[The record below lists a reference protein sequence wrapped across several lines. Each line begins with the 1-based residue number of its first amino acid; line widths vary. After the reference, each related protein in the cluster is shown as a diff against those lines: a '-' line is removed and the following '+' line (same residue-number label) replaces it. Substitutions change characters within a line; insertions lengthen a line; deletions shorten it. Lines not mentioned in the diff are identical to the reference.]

1 MAKVVVLVAEAI
13 SNGYSK
19 IEFQSYLALYYKEI
33 SILWQILYIEIA
45 QTHTH
50 SLFLSLSLCVCVCVC
65 LLLTAAVARPLAGL
79 GFPHPGD
86 GEAALLQPFVGR
98 RDEDFLLLMA
108 RQFRCSH
115 LSERG

>member
-1 MAKVVVLVAEAI
+1 M
-13 SNGYSK
+13 
-19 IEFQSYLALYYKEI
+19 ALYYKEFYP
-33 SILWQILYIEIA
+33 LA
-45 QTHTH
+45 DFVHRNCTNTHT
-50 SLFLSLSLCVCVCVC
+50 LSLSLSLSVWWCVC

-79 GFPHPGD
+79 GFPILVMVRQLCCSHLSG
-86 GEAALLQPFVGR
+86 G